1 MKTTFS
7 KEELKQWNRPN
18 KFFFVC
24 AAGMAPV
31 DSPADASEKWESFR
45 DESNGG
51 CSEIGN
57 GGIVVNQ
64 RGEWVCRVSYNGRL
78 WFSKD
83 EQTEYDK
90 FLLKKLPKLQGRQ
103 LCAS

>member
-1 MKTTFS
+1 MNINVTQK
-7 KEELKQWNRPN
+7 KPNVWNRPN

-24 AAGMAPV
+24 ESGVSPV
-31 DSPADASEKWESFR
+31 ESPADAAGKWEEFR

-64 RGEWVCRVSYNGRL
+64 HGDWVCKVSYNGRM

-83 EQTEYDK
+83 EIGPFDRY
-90 FLLKKLPKLQGRQ
+90 LLGKVA